1 MFSTGTAAEIAAR
14 YDDTAVRNGCSNI
27 FVYAAQAMAADFLRI
42 GQSEKTTGVDLVGI
56 DIISDNDNFS
66 RKFCFHRCRSP

>member
-14 YDDTAVRNGCSNI
+14 YDDTAVRKGCSNI

-42 GQSEKTTGVDLVGI
+42 GQSENCLLYT
-56 DIISDNDNFS
+56 SDAADEL
-66 RKFCFHRCRSP
+66 